1 MNNKCFI
8 TSHIRVK
15 YGLDRILAFG
25 LLLLLLP
32 VFLVI
37 ILAIYLKEEGTI
49 FFNQI
54 RPGLNEKPFK
64 MYKFRTMLELRDK
77 GGLMFPDKKR
87 LTKLGQFLRKT
98 SLDELPEILNI
109 LKGEMS
115 LVGPRPLLEDYLPL
129 YNERQRKRHMMKPG
143 MTGWAQVNGRN
154 LISWA
159 EKFEFDVW
167 YIENWSLWLDMKILF
182 LSFLNILKR
191 EGISANGY
199 ATMPKFDGNK

>member
-98 SLDELPEILNI
+98 SLDELPEIFNI